1 MNTNNYLT
9 TFKNNIRQSDIVFVF
24 KPVNHEKIITN
35 NTNEA
40 AENIS
45 IINNKDKTVCNG
57 VIKIDLDGEKE
68 FEVTEKDLE
77 ELINLKREIDVRRK
91 LHLPTETSR
100 RRISRRNI
108 EKNTSQTKKTLFI
121 NDNKLVRYHEI
132 YNSKKQPFLYDI
144 KLEISFDGEQLEY
157 MTAVIKSTLDIIMG
171 AIIHRHHP
179 WRIATRA
186 IIMDLLMQ
194 VTDAYINERCPSY
207 RWKTALHA
215 RGYCPGNK
223 EQENINEPLPSV
235 HKSLAYTGYLK
246 PKKSNYVSNPENY
259 SLMFKYAMN
268 YFLSPIVK
276 KAQSSNKTKC
286 FKLNTWMPSKGR
298 KFAFENFNFIA
309 NSTNYDYN
317 KMYTDAL
324 RLVFID
330 EQKRF

>member
-1 MNTNNYLT
+1 MNANNYLIE
-9 TFKNNIRQSDIVFVF
+9 FKNNKRQSDIVFVF
-24 KPVNHEKIITN
+24 KPINHEKIITN

-45 IINNKDKTVCNG
+45 MNNKNDKTVCNG

-77 ELINLKREIDVRRK
+77 EFIIKRGMDVRRK
-91 LHLPTETSR
+91 LDLPAETPR

-108 EKNTSQTKKTLFI
+108 EKNTSQTKKPLSM

-132 YNSKKQPFLYDI
+132 YNRKKQPFLYDI
-144 KLEISFDGEQLEY
+144 KLEISFEGEQLEY

-186 IIMDLLMQ
+186 IIMDLLIQ
-194 VTDAYINERCPSY
+194 VADAYIIERCPSY
-207 RWKTALHA
+207 RWKTALHV

-223 EQENINEPLPSV
+223 EQEDIDEPLPSV
-235 HKSLAYTGYLK
+235 HKSLAYNGYLK

-276 KAQSSNKTKC
+276 NAQSLNKTKC

-298 KFAFENFNFIA
+298 EFAFENFNFIA

-324 RLVFID
+324 RLVFIN